1 MAIEIVMPKLG
12 WTMEEGILDEWI
24 KRDGDEVQPGDII
37 FVVESDKAL
46 QEIEAFDGGILRI
59 SPDAPPVGS
68 TVKIGELLAY
78 LVQPGEAP
86 PFERLETDS
95 AAPAPD
101 TSATELPAE
110 VSAARSVK
118 PVRPSRK
125 VGPAIS
131 PRAKRVALEL
141 DVDWTALTGS
151 GSGGRIIERDI
162 RAARE
167 LATAAASEAD
177 INISPVA
184 RRVAQ
189 EAGIALAVLAAR
201 FPNARIT
208 RADVEAVAAERT
220 LDARPER
227 QPLSRIRQLT
237 RDRMV
242 ESMRETAPVTL
253 NTEADATELH
263 QMRRS
268 LSADGSE
275 IVPSYN
281 DLLLKV
287 AAAALTEQP
296 ALNASIQGDELLL
309 HSAINIGLAVDSERG
324 LLVPVIREADRLSL
338 LEVAAISAD
347 LVERARAG
355 KIAAEDLQGGTF
367 TITNLGMYDIDA
379 FTPIINLPQCA
390 ILGIGRIV
398 PRQVVLDAEAQRL
411 AIRHMMSLSLTFDH
425 RAVDGAPAAR
435 FLQRIKQYVETPY
448 LWLVT

>member
-86 PFERLETDS
+86 PFERLDADS

-101 TSATELPAE
+101 SSATELPAE
-110 VSAARSVK
+110 ASAARSVK

-162 RAARE
+162 RAAKE
-167 LATAAASEAD
+167 LAAAAASEAD

-189 EAGIALAVLAAR
+189 EAGIALADLAAR

-208 RADVEAVAAERT
+208 RADVEAVAAERA

-253 NTEADATELH
+253 TTEADATELH

-268 LSADGSE
+268 LSADGGD

-296 ALNASIQGDELLL
+296 ALNASIEGDELLL
-309 HSAINIGLAVDSERG
+309 RSAINIGLAVDTERG

-338 LEVAAISAD
+338 LEVAALSAD

-411 AIRHMMSLSLTFDH
+411 AIRQMMSLSLTFDH

-435 FLQRIKQYVETPY
+435 FLQRIKQFVETPY

>member
-86 PFERLETDS
+86 PFERLDADS

-101 TSATELPAE
+101 SSATEMPAE

-118 PVRPSRK
+118 PVRRSRK

-167 LATAAASEAD
+167 LAAAAASEAD

-189 EAGIALAVLAAR
+189 EAGIALADLAAR

-208 RADVEAVAAERT
+208 RADVEAVAAEQT

-242 ESMRETAPVTL
+242 ESTRETAPVTL
-253 NTEADATELH
+253 TTEADATELR

-287 AAAALTEQP
+287 VAAALTEQP

-338 LEVAAISAD
+338 LEVAALSDD

-435 FLQRIKQYVETPY
+435 FLQRIKQFVETPY